1 MGLPNV
7 NHAVH
12 RSEVSEG
19 LSLAYIREGVGGY
32 PLLLIHGFPET
43 KRIWYRNI
51 GPLAGAGFEVIVP
64 DLRGFGD
71 SDLSADGFYDPAAYA
86 KDLCTLVHDV
96 LGPTLAPH
104 SWGNYSKTRGHPE
117 PRQQNAAPPS
127 EGDPNRYRRLSLS
140 CRGRRAPRACL
151 PD

>member
-12 RSEVSEG
+12 RGEVSEG

-86 KDLCTLVHDV
+86 KDLYTLVHDV
-96 LGPTLAPH
+96 LGPPLGPPF
-104 SWGNYSKTRGHPE
+104 WGELRKTRGHPE
-117 PRQQNAAPPS
+117 PRT
-127 EGDPNRYRRLSLS
+127 RR
-140 CRGRRAPRACL
+140 R
-151 PD
+151 